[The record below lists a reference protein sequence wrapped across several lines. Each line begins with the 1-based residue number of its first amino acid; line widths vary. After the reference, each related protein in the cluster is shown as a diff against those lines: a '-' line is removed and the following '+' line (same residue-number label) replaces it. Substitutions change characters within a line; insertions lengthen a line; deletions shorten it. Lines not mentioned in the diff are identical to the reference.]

1 LYTACSCCGV
11 LGTPVSPSR
20 KVDDEG
26 HSSPTRFYAFR
37 NQSRNALF
45 HTNSSPWLTKA
56 HLNIES
62 TRFRKAPRFVKS
74 KERKGIATDN
84 EEPLENGSYRE
95 LFNVH
100 DDPFCRGTDRRW

>member
-1 LYTACSCCGV
+1 MQDIHPRRGS
-11 LGTPVSPSR
+11 TPSVTNP
-20 KVDDEG
+20 G
-26 HSSPTRFYAFR
+26 
-37 NQSRNALF
+37 ALF
-45 HTNSSPWLTKA
+45 LGTNSSPGLMKS

-95 LFNVH
+95 LFNVL
-100 DDPFCRGTDRRW
+100 DDPFCRGADRRW